1 MDATVS
7 TTLEMESYLVSKG
20 DHVAQV
26 AGDLTSAE
34 PVAAVRDQEDAVM
47 TLLQQSSILK
57 LQD

>member
-1 MDATVS
+1 M
-7 TTLEMESYLVSKG
+7 SKG
-20 DHVAQV
+20 DHVAKV

-34 PVAAVRDQEDAVM
+34 PVAAVRDQEGAVM